1 MLPDRVSVESHGTL
15 VLVGRPGQNNIA
27 LVDQSNSDQNARW
40 AVRRVMVTMAVASH
54 GAEEDLAHC
63 PVLVVT
69 VLTHASNAA
78 RCRCCVVSARGSLIV
93 GAVDASHVS
102 SRRRASSA
110 ALGPWKWCGK

>member
-1 MLPDRVSVESHGTL
+1 MLPDRVSVEFHGTL
-15 VLVGRPGQNNIA
+15 VGWEAQPEQHSVSGPIELR
-27 LVDQSNSDQNARW
+27 SYARW